1 LHGRCGEPAVGQ
13 FMSDQI
19 FLDAY
24 ARVRNA
30 YSEEAWLALDPRQIT
45 AAIYR
50 EIRLLDAER
59 LRSQDIERAE

>member
-1 LHGRCGEPAVGQ
+1 
-13 FMSDQI
+13 MSDQI

-24 ARVRNA
+24 ARVRKS

-50 EIRLLDAER
+50 EIRRLDAER
-59 LRSQDIERAE
+59 LRATDNEQLR